1 MLEGDSR
8 WDSGTYPI
16 VIQLVVILELCLGHE
31 LVGDILLGFLYS
43 FLLVLVC
50 RLLCLQ
56 FPLALL
62 FLFLL
67 IVGGL
72 QLRLDGFR
80 FRRTGLAFQTWRCL
94 RLEAH
99 RRLQLLLEGGFAIDQ
114 RRKLRIGEHVW
125 QPKVRLLRKEVGQ
138 RVVRETGKERRR
150 RAHHKQMIGGRG
162 HGAVTGKSR
171 MSTKKWR
178 RLLLLLLMLVML
190 MLLQLLLQMVLLPI
204 VLVLMLVL
212 VKRTRLGLQT
222 LLLAAKVLRGVA
234 ELLVLGQRGD
244 CAEAGAALLALDLHA
259 TIGVHPLVPA
269 EIGELRVCLEADL
282 AGEGLHRRVDVLV
295 LLEPRRCGEC
305 LAALRTR
312 MTASADVVGANM
324 PL

>member
-1 MLEGDSR
+1 M
-8 WDSGTYPI
+8 
-16 VIQLVVILELCLGHE
+16 
-31 LVGDILLGFLYS
+31 
-43 FLLVLVC
+43 
-50 RLLCLQ
+50 
-56 FPLALL
+56 PLALL

-67 IVGGL
+67 IVRGL
-72 QLRLDGFR
+72 QLRLDGLS
-80 FRRTGLAFQTWRCL
+80 FRRAGLAFQTWRCL

-99 RRLQLLLEGGFAIDQ
+99 RRLQLLLEGGFAVDQ
-114 RRKLRIGEHVW
+114 RRQLRIGEHVW
-125 QPKVRLLRKEVGQ
+125 QPEVRLLRKEVGQ
-138 RVVRETGKERRR
+138 RVVREAGKERRR
-150 RAHHKQMIGGRG
+150 RAHHEQMIGGRG

-171 MSTKKWR
+171 MGTKKWR
-178 RLLLLLLMLVML
+178 SLLLLLLLMLVML
-190 MLLQLLLQMVLLPI
+190 LMLLQLLLQMLLLLPI
-204 VLVLMLVL
+204 VLVLMLMLVLVLVRVL
-212 VKRTRLGLQT
+212 VKRTGLGLQT
-222 LLLAAKVLRGVA
+222 LLLAAKVVRRVA

-269 EIGELRVCLEADL
+269 EVGELRVCLEADL

-295 LLEPRRCGEC
+295 LLEARRGGEC